1 MVTTMTLIFHKLT
14 KWTTIILILFYATS
28 LWGSIGN
35 VDKLEGNGV
44 IDRNKTD
51 ITLEQ
56 ELPIEQYD
64 TVKTGNGK
72 VGILFID
79 DTRVDVTQHSKLI
92 IDEFVYD
99 PNTKKGK
106 LNLSAKLGTIKYAS
120 GQIAKTSRQDIV
132 ITTPTATIGVRGTD
146 FSMTIDE
153 LGSST
158 IILLPSCDVKGNC
171 LVGEIS
177 VESAAG
183 QVILNQAFQ
192 ATQVFVPE
200 NPPSPPVKLDL
211 EIEMINNMLI
221 VAKPKEIDEENYQKK
236 IKAVADALDLD
247 FLQFD
252 DLEVDYLEEEENLY
266 VTGLDIDF
274 LQQNFLADI
283 LKQINE
289 ELAEQMRNEFDKQE
303 ERKSIEGITIGKD
316 PETGVIILDES
327 PQWVWIRED
336 ASGSYIELR
345 LDQEYGYILNI
356 IQGEFEMYD
365 FELLGQ
371 ENEITIQQFN

>member
-1 MVTTMTLIFHKLT
+1 MTLIFHKLI
-14 KWTTIILILFYATS
+14 KWILLVILFYAGP
-28 LWGSIGN
+28 LWASIGN
-35 VDKLEGNGV
+35 VDKLEGKGV

-158 IILLPSCDVKGNC
+158 IILLPSCDVNGNC

-200 NPPSPPVKLDL
+200 NPPTPPVTLDL
-211 EIEMINNMLI
+211 EIDMINNMLI
-221 VAKPKEIDEENYQKK
+221 IAKPKNLEDEDYVKK
-236 IKAVADALDLD
+236 IKAVADALDID
-247 FLQFD
+247 FLEID
-252 DLEVDYLEEEENLY
+252 DLDQDYLEEEEDLY

-283 LKQINE
+283 LKQINA
-289 ELAEQMRNEFDKQE
+289 ELALQMRNEFDKQE
-303 ERKSIEGITIGKD
+303 ERKSIEGITLGKD

-336 ASGSYIELR
+336 ASGAYIELR

-371 ENEITIQQFN
+371 ENQIDILQIQ

>member
-1 MVTTMTLIFHKLT
+1 MISTFHKLT
-14 KWTTIILILFYATS
+14 KWILLVILFYAGP
-28 LWGSIGN
+28 LWASIGN
-35 VDKLEGNGV
+35 VDKLEGKGV
-44 IDRNKTD
+44 IDRNKED
-51 ITLEQ
+51 ITLEK
-56 ELPIEQYD
+56 ELSIEQYD

-120 GQIAKTSRQDIV
+120 GQIAKTSRQDIT

-153 LGSST
+153 LGGST
-158 IILLPSCDVKGNC
+158 IILLPSCDVNGNC

-200 NPPSPPVKLDL
+200 NPPTPPVTLDL
-211 EIEMINNMLI
+211 EIDMISNMLI
-221 VAKPKEIDEENYQKK
+221 ISKPKNLEDENYVKK
-236 IKAVADALDLD
+236 IKAVADALDID
-247 FLQFD
+247 FLEIE
-252 DLEVDYLEEEENLY
+252 DLNVDYLEEDENLY

-289 ELAEQMRNEFDKQE
+289 ELALQMRNEFDKQE
-303 ERKSIEGITIGKD
+303 ERKSIEGITLGKD

-336 ASGSYIELR
+336 ASGAYIELR

-371 ENEITIQQFN
+371 DNEINILQVQ

>member
-1 MVTTMTLIFHKLT
+1 MTLIFHKLT
-14 KWTTIILILFYATS
+14 KWTIIILILFYATS

-35 VDKLEGNGV
+35 VDQVEGKGV

-51 ITLEQ
+51 ITIEQ
-56 ELPIEQYD
+56 ELEIEQYD

-153 LGSST
+153 LGGST
-158 IILLPSCDVKGNC
+158 IILLPSCDVNGNC

-200 NPPSPPVKLDL
+200 NPPTPPIKLDL
-211 EIEMINNMLI
+211 EIDMINNMLI
-221 VAKPKEIDEENYQKK
+221 IAKPKNLEDENYVKK
-236 IKAVADALDLD
+236 IKAVADALDID
-247 FLQFD
+247 FLQIE
-252 DLEVDYLEEEENLY
+252 DLDKDYLEEDEDLY

-289 ELAEQMRNEFDKQE
+289 ELAKEMRNEFDKQA
-303 ERKSIEGITIGKD
+303 ERKSIGDIKLGKD
-316 PETGVIILDES
+316 PDTGVIILDED

-336 ASGSYIELR
+336 ASGAYIELR
-345 LDQEYGYILNI
+345 LDKEYGYIINI

-365 FELLGQ
+365 FELGGQ
-371 ENEITIQQFN
+371 DNDINIEQIQ

>member
-1 MVTTMTLIFHKLT
+1 MTLIFHKLT
-14 KWTTIILILFYATS
+14 KWITIILILFYATS

-153 LGSST
+153 LGGST
-158 IILLPSCDVKGNC
+158 IILLPSCDVNGNC

-192 ATQVFVPE
+192 ATQVVVPE
-200 NPPSPPVKLDL
+200 KPPTPPVTLDL
-211 EIEMINNMLI
+211 EIDMINNMLI
-221 VAKPKEIDEENYQKK
+221 ISKPKEIEDENYVKK
-236 IKAVADALDLD
+236 IKAVADALDID
-247 FLQFD
+247 FLQID
-252 DLEVDYLEEEENLY
+252 DLDRDYLEEEENLY
-266 VTGLDIDF
+266 ITGLDIDF

-289 ELAEQMRNEFDKQE
+289 ELAKEMRNEFDKQE
-303 ERKSIEGITIGKD
+303 EKRSIEGITLGKD
-316 PETGVIILDES
+316 PITGVIILDED
-327 PQWVWIRED
+327 PQWVFIRED
-336 ASGSYIELR
+336 AGGAYIELR

-356 IQGEFEMYD
+356 IQNEFEMYD

-371 ENEITIQQFN
+371 DNEITIQQFN

>member
-1 MVTTMTLIFHKLT
+1 MTLIFHKLT

-158 IILLPSCDVKGNC
+158 IILLPSCDVNGNC

-200 NPPSPPVKLDL
+200 NPPTPPVTLDL
-211 EIEMINNMLI
+211 EIDMISNMLI
-221 VAKPKEIDEENYQKK
+221 VAKPKNLEDEDYVKK
-236 IKAVADALDLD
+236 IKAVADALDID
-247 FLQFD
+247 FLEID
-252 DLEVDYLEEEENLY
+252 DLDQDYLEEEEDLY

-303 ERKSIEGITIGKD
+303 EKRSIEGITLGKD
-316 PETGVIILDES
+316 PETGAIILDES
-327 PQWVWIRED
+327 PEWVWIRED
-336 ASGSYIELR
+336 ASGAYIELR

-371 ENEITIQQFN
+371 DNQINILQIQ

>member
-1 MVTTMTLIFHKLT
+1 MTLIYRKTIRLL
-14 KWTTIILILFYATS
+14 IILILFCAGP
-28 LWGSIGN
+28 LWASIGN

-44 IDRNKTD
+44 VERNKEDT
-51 ITLEQ
+51 TLQ
-56 ELPIEQYD
+56 EKLEIEQYD

-153 LGSST
+153 LGGST
-158 IILLPSCDVKGNC
+158 IILLPSCDVNGNC

-200 NPPSPPVKLDL
+200 NPPTPPVKLDL
-211 EIEMINNMLI
+211 EIDMINNMLI
-221 VAKPKEIDEENYQKK
+221 VAKPKNLEDEDYVKK
-236 IKAVADALDLD
+236 IKAVADALDID
-247 FLQFD
+247 FLEFD
-252 DLEVDYLEEEENLY
+252 DLEVDYLEEDENLY

-289 ELAEQMRNEFDKQE
+289 ELAKEMRNEFDKQA
-303 ERKSIEGITIGKD
+303 ERKSIEGITLGKD
-316 PETGVIILDES
+316 PVTGVIILDES

-336 ASGSYIELR
+336 ASGAYIELR

-356 IQGEFEMYD
+356 TQGEFEMYD

-371 ENEITIQQFN
+371 DNQINILQIQ

>member
-1 MVTTMTLIFHKLT
+1 MTLIFHKLT
-14 KWTTIILILFYATS
+14 KWTIIILILFYATS

-35 VDKLEGNGV
+35 VDQVEGNGV
-44 IDRNKTD
+44 IDRDKID
-51 ITLEQ
+51 ITIEE

-72 VGILFID
+72 VGILFVD

-106 LNLSAKLGTIKYAS
+106 LNLSAKLGTIRYAS
-120 GQIAKTSRQDIV
+120 GQIAKTSRQDIK

-153 LGSST
+153 LGGST
-158 IILLPSCDVKGNC
+158 IILLPSCDVNGNC

-192 ATQVFVPE
+192 ATQVYVPE
-200 NPPSPPVKLDL
+200 NPPAPPVKLDL
-211 EIEMINNMLI
+211 EIDMINNMLI
-221 VAKPKEIDEENYQKK
+221 VSKPKEIEDENYVKK
-236 IKAVADALDLD
+236 IKEVADALDID
-247 FLQFD
+247 FLQIE
-252 DLEVDYLEEEENLY
+252 DLDKDYLEEEENLY

-283 LKQINE
+283 LKQINK
-289 ELAEQMRNEFDKQE
+289 ELAKEMRNEFDKQE
-303 ERKSIEGITIGKD
+303 ERKSIGDIKLGKD

-336 ASGSYIELR
+336 PSGGYIELR

-371 ENEITIQQFN
+371 ENEITIEQLQ

>member
-1 MVTTMTLIFHKLT
+1 MTLIYHKLI
-14 KWTTIILILFYATS
+14 KWIILLTIFCAGST
-28 LWGSIGN
+28 WASIGN
-35 VDKLEGNGV
+35 VDKIKGNVAVDRKDGDKGV
-44 IDRNKTD
+44 ILEKDND
-51 ITLEQ
+51 IFS
-56 ELPIEQYD
+56 YD
-64 TVKTGNGK
+64 TLKTGNGK
-72 VGILFID
+72 VGVLFLD
-79 DTRVDVTQHSKLI
+79 DTRVDLTEHSKLV

-99 PNTKKGK
+99 PNSKKGK
-106 LNLSAKLGTIKYAS
+106 LSLSAKLGTIKYAS
-120 GQIAKTSRQDIV
+120 GQIAKTSRQDIQ
-132 ITTPTATIGVRGTD
+132 IKTPTATIGVGGTD

-153 LGSST
+153 LGGST
-158 IILLPSCDVKGNC
+158 IILLPSCDVNGNC

-192 ATQVFVPE
+192 ATVVTVPE
-200 NPPSPPVKLDL
+200 QKPLPPVKLDL
-211 EIEMINNMLI
+211 ELDMINNLLI
-221 VAKPKEIDEENYQKK
+221 ISKPKEIDEDNYEKK

-252 DLEVDYLEEEENLY
+252 DLEVDYLEEEEDLY

-274 LQQNFLADI
+274 LEQNFLADI

-289 ELAEQMRNEFDKQE
+289 ELAKQMRSEFDKQ
-303 ERKSIEGITIGKD
+303 KSVDGIKLGKD
-316 PETGVIILDES
+316 PETGVIILDED

-356 IQGEFEMYD
+356 IQSEFEMYD
-365 FELLGQ
+365 FQLGGQ
-371 ENEITIQQFN
+371 DNEITIQQIN

>member
-1 MVTTMTLIFHKLT
+1 MTLIFHKLT
-14 KWTTIILILFYATS
+14 KWILLVILFYAGP
-28 LWGSIGN
+28 LWASIGN
-35 VDKLEGNGV
+35 VDKLEGKGV

-120 GQIAKTSRQDIV
+120 GQIAKTSRQDII

-158 IILLPSCDVKGNC
+158 IILLPSCDVNGNC

-200 NPPSPPVKLDL
+200 NPPTPPVTLDL
-211 EIEMINNMLI
+211 EIDMINNMLI
-221 VAKPKEIDEENYQKK
+221 IAKPKNLEDEDYVKK
-236 IKAVADALDLD
+236 IKAVADALDID
-247 FLQFD
+247 FLEID
-252 DLEVDYLEEEENLY
+252 DLDQDYLEEEEDLY

-289 ELAEQMRNEFDKQE
+289 ELALQMRNEFDKQE
-303 ERKSIEGITIGKD
+303 ERKSIEGITLGKD

-336 ASGSYIELR
+336 ASGAYIELR

-371 ENEITIQQFN
+371 ENQIDILQIQ

>member
-1 MVTTMTLIFHKLT
+1 MTLIFHKLT
-14 KWTTIILILFYATS
+14 KWILLVILFYAGP
-28 LWGSIGN
+28 LWASIGN
-35 VDKLEGNGV
+35 VDKLEGKGV

-153 LGSST
+153 LGGST

-200 NPPSPPVKLDL
+200 KPPTPPVKLDL
-211 EIEMINNMLI
+211 EIDMINNMLI
-221 VAKPKEIDEENYQKK
+221 IAKPKNLEDENYVKK
-236 IKAVADALDLD
+236 IKAVADALDID
-247 FLQFD
+247 FLQIE
-252 DLEVDYLEEEENLY
+252 DLDRDYLEEEENLY

-283 LKQINE
+283 LKQINQ

-303 ERKSIEGITIGKD
+303 EKRSIEGITLGKD
-316 PETGVIILDES
+316 PETGVIILDEE

-336 ASGSYIELR
+336 ASGAYIELR

-371 ENEITIQQFN
+371 ENEINIQQYN

>member
-1 MVTTMTLIFHKLT
+1 MTLIFHKLT
-14 KWTTIILILFYATS
+14 KWMLLVILFYAGP
-28 LWGSIGN
+28 LWASIGN
-35 VDKLEGNGV
+35 VDKLEGKGV

-120 GQIAKTSRQDIV
+120 GQIAKTSRQDII

-158 IILLPSCDVKGNC
+158 IILLPSCDVNGNC

-200 NPPSPPVKLDL
+200 NPPTPPVTLDL
-211 EIEMINNMLI
+211 EIDMINNMLI
-221 VAKPKEIDEENYQKK
+221 IAKPKNLEDEDYVKK
-236 IKAVADALDLD
+236 IKAVADALDID
-247 FLQFD
+247 FLEID
-252 DLEVDYLEEEENLY
+252 DLNQDYLEEEEDLY

-289 ELAEQMRNEFDKQE
+289 ELALQMRNEFDKQE
-303 ERKSIEGITIGKD
+303 ERKSIEGITLGKD

-336 ASGSYIELR
+336 ASGAYIELR

-371 ENEITIQQFN
+371 DNEINILQVQ

>member
-1 MVTTMTLIFHKLT
+1 MTLIFHKLT
-14 KWTTIILILFYATS
+14 KWTIIILILFYATS

-35 VDKLEGNGV
+35 VDQVEGKGV

-51 ITLEQ
+51 ITIEQ
-56 ELPIEQYD
+56 ELEIEQYD

-106 LNLSAKLGTIKYAS
+106 LNLSAKLGTIRYAS

-153 LGSST
+153 LGGST

-192 ATQVFVPE
+192 ATQVVVPE

-211 EIEMINNMLI
+211 EIDMINNMLI
-221 VAKPKEIDEENYQKK
+221 ISKPKEIEDENYVKK
-236 IKAVADALDLD
+236 IKAVADALDID
-247 FLQFD
+247 FLQIE
-252 DLEVDYLEEEENLY
+252 DLDKDYLEEDEDLY

-289 ELAEQMRNEFDKQE
+289 ELAREMRNEFDKQA
-303 ERKSIEGITIGKD
+303 ERKSIGDIKLGKD
-316 PETGVIILDES
+316 PETGVIILDED

-336 ASGSYIELR
+336 ASGGYIELR
-345 LDQEYGYILNI
+345 LDKEYGYIINI

-365 FELLGQ
+365 FELGGQ
-371 ENEITIQQFN
+371 DNDINIEQIQ

>member
-1 MVTTMTLIFHKLT
+1 MISTFHKLT
-14 KWTTIILILFYATS
+14 KWILLVILFCAGPS
-28 LWGSIGN
+28 WASIGN
-35 VDKLEGNGV
+35 VDKLEGKGV
-44 IDRNKTD
+44 IDRNKED
-51 ITLEQ
+51 ITLEK
-56 ELPIEQYD
+56 ELSIEQYD

-72 VGILFID
+72 VGIPFID

-120 GQIAKTSRQDIV
+120 GQIAKTSRQDII

-158 IILLPSCDVKGNC
+158 IILLPSCDVNGNC

-200 NPPSPPVKLDL
+200 NPPTPPVTLDL
-211 EIEMINNMLI
+211 EIDMINNMLI
-221 VAKPKEIDEENYQKK
+221 IAKPKNLEDEDYVKK
-236 IKAVADALDLD
+236 IKAVADALDID
-247 FLQFD
+247 FLEID
-252 DLEVDYLEEEENLY
+252 DLDQDYLEEEEDLY

-289 ELAEQMRNEFDKQE
+289 ELALQMRNEFDKQE
-303 ERKSIEGITIGKD
+303 ERKSIEGITLGKD

-336 ASGSYIELR
+336 ASGAYIELR

-371 ENEITIQQFN
+371 DNEINILQVQ

>member
-1 MVTTMTLIFHKLT
+1 MILIYRKT
-14 KWTTIILILFYATS
+14 IRTIILLIIFYAGS
-28 LWGSIGN
+28 SWASIGN
-35 VDKLEGNGV
+35 VDQVEGNGV
-44 IDRNKTD
+44 IDRKDGDKD
-51 ITLEQ
+51 IFIEQ
-56 ELPIEQYD
+56 ELEVEQFD

-120 GQIAKTSRQDIV
+120 GQIAKTSRQDIK

-146 FSMTIDE
+146 FTMTIDE
-153 LGSST
+153 LGGST
-158 IILLPSCDVKGNC
+158 IILLPSCDVNGNC

-200 NPPSPPVKLDL
+200 KPPTPPVKLDL
-211 EIEMINNMLI
+211 EIDMINNMLI
-221 VAKPKEIDEENYQKK
+221 VAKPKNLDDENYVKK
-236 IKAVADALDLD
+236 IKAVADALDID

-289 ELAEQMRNEFDKQE
+289 ELAKEMANEFDKQ
-303 ERKSIEGITIGKD
+303 RTVGDIKLGKD
-316 PETGVIILDES
+316 PETGVIILDED

-336 ASGSYIELR
+336 ASGAYIELR
-345 LDQEYGYILNI
+345 LDKEYGYIINI

-365 FELLGQ
+365 FELGGQ
-371 ENEITIQQFN
+371 DNEINIEQIQ

>member
-1 MVTTMTLIFHKLT
+1 MTLIFHKLI
-14 KWTTIILILFYATS
+14 KWILLVILFCAGP
-28 LWGSIGN
+28 LWASIGN
-35 VDKLEGNGV
+35 VDKLEGKGV

-153 LGSST
+153 LGGST
-158 IILLPSCDVKGNC
+158 IILLPSCDVNGNC

-200 NPPSPPVKLDL
+200 NPPTPPVTLDL
-211 EIEMINNMLI
+211 EIDMINNMLI
-221 VAKPKEIDEENYQKK
+221 IAKPKNLEDEDYVKK
-236 IKAVADALDLD
+236 IKAVADALDID
-247 FLQFD
+247 FLEID
-252 DLEVDYLEEEENLY
+252 DLDQDYLEEEEDLY

-289 ELAEQMRNEFDKQE
+289 ELALQMRNEFDKQE
-303 ERKSIEGITIGKD
+303 ERKSIEGITLGKD

-336 ASGSYIELR
+336 ASGAYIELR

-371 ENEITIQQFN
+371 DNEINILQVQ

>member
-1 MVTTMTLIFHKLT
+1 MTLIFHKLT
-14 KWTTIILILFYATS
+14 KWTSIILILFYATS

-158 IILLPSCDVKGNC
+158 IILLPSCDVNGNC

-200 NPPSPPVKLDL
+200 NPPTPPVKLDL
-211 EIEMINNMLI
+211 EIDMISNMLI
-221 VAKPKEIDEENYQKK
+221 IAKPKNLEDEDYVKK
-236 IKAVADALDLD
+236 IKAVADALDID
-247 FLQFD
+247 FLEID
-252 DLEVDYLEEEENLY
+252 DLDQDYLEEEEDLY

-303 ERKSIEGITIGKD
+303 EKRSIEGITLGKD

>member
-1 MVTTMTLIFHKLT
+1 MTLIFHKLI
-14 KWTTIILILFYATS
+14 KWILLVILFYAGP
-28 LWGSIGN
+28 LWASIGN
-35 VDKLEGNGV
+35 VDKLEGKGV

-120 GQIAKTSRQDIV
+120 GQIAKTSRQDII

-158 IILLPSCDVKGNC
+158 IILLPSCDVNGNC

-200 NPPSPPVKLDL
+200 NPPTPPVTLDL
-211 EIEMINNMLI
+211 EIDMINNMLI
-221 VAKPKEIDEENYQKK
+221 IAKPKNLEDEDYVKK
-236 IKAVADALDLD
+236 IKAVADALDID
-247 FLQFD
+247 FLEID
-252 DLEVDYLEEEENLY
+252 DLDQDYLEEEEDLY

-289 ELAEQMRNEFDKQE
+289 ELALQMRNEFDKQE
-303 ERKSIEGITIGKD
+303 ERKSIEGITLGKD

-336 ASGSYIELR
+336 ASGAYIELR

-371 ENEITIQQFN
+371 DNEINILQVQ

>member
-1 MVTTMTLIFHKLT
+1 MTLIFHKLT

-158 IILLPSCDVKGNC
+158 IILLPSCDVNGNC

-200 NPPSPPVKLDL
+200 NPPTPPVKLNL
-211 EIEMINNMLI
+211 EIDMINNMLI
-221 VAKPKEIDEENYQKK
+221 IAKPKNLEDEDYVKK
-236 IKAVADALDLD
+236 IKAVADALDID
-247 FLQFD
+247 FLEID
-252 DLEVDYLEEEENLY
+252 DLNQDYLEEEEDLY

-303 ERKSIEGITIGKD
+303 ERKSIEGITLGKD
-316 PETGVIILDES
+316 PETGVIILDED

-336 ASGSYIELR
+336 ASGGYIELR

-371 ENEITIQQFN
+371 ENQIDILQIQ

>member
-1 MVTTMTLIFHKLT
+1 MTLIFHKLI
-14 KWTTIILILFYATS
+14 KWILLVILFYAGP
-28 LWGSIGN
+28 LWASIGN
-35 VDKLEGNGV
+35 VDKLEGKGV

-92 IDEFVYD
+92 IDDFVYD

-120 GQIAKTSRQDIV
+120 GQIAKTSRQDII

-153 LGSST
+153 LGGST
-158 IILLPSCDVKGNC
+158 IILLPSCDVNGNC

-200 NPPSPPVKLDL
+200 NPPTPPVTLDL
-211 EIEMINNMLI
+211 EIDMISNMLI
-221 VAKPKEIDEENYQKK
+221 VAKPKNLEDEDYVKK
-236 IKAVADALDLD
+236 IKAVADALDID
-247 FLQFD
+247 FLEID
-252 DLEVDYLEEEENLY
+252 DLNQDYLEEEENLY

-274 LQQNFLADI
+274 LQQNFLAAI

-289 ELAEQMRNEFDKQE
+289 ELAEQMRNEFDKQQ
-303 ERKSIEGITIGKD
+303 ERKSIEGITLGKD

-327 PQWVWIRED
+327 PEWVWIRED
-336 ASGSYIELR
+336 ASGAYIELR
-345 LDQEYGYILNI
+345 LDQVYGYILNI

-371 ENEITIQQFN
+371 DNEINILQVQ

>member
-1 MVTTMTLIFHKLT
+1 MILIYRKT
-14 KWTTIILILFYATS
+14 IRTIILLIIFYAGS
-28 LWGSIGN
+28 SWASIGN
-35 VDKLEGNGV
+35 VDQVEGNGV
-44 IDRNKTD
+44 IDRKDGDKD
-51 ITLEQ
+51 IFIEQ
-56 ELPIEQYD
+56 ELEVEQFD

-120 GQIAKTSRQDIV
+120 GQIAKTSRQDIK

-146 FSMTIDE
+146 FTMTIDE
-153 LGSST
+153 LGGST
-158 IILLPSCDVKGNC
+158 IILLPSCDVNGNC

-192 ATQVFVPE
+192 ATQVTVPE
-200 NPPSPPVKLDL
+200 SPPSPPVKLDL
-211 EIEMINNMLI
+211 EIDMINNMLI
-221 VAKPKEIDEENYQKK
+221 VAKPKEIDEENYEKK

-289 ELAEQMRNEFDKQE
+289 ELAKEMANEFDKQ
-303 ERKSIEGITIGKD
+303 RTIGDIKLGKD
-316 PETGVIILDES
+316 PETGVIILDED

-336 ASGSYIELR
+336 ASGAYIELR
-345 LDQEYGYILNI
+345 LDKEYGYIINI

-365 FELLGQ
+365 FELGGQ
-371 ENEITIQQFN
+371 DNEINIEQIQ

>member
-1 MVTTMTLIFHKLT
+1 MTLIFHKLT

-44 IDRNKTD
+44 IDRNKED
-51 ITLEQ
+51 ITLEK

-72 VGILFID
+72 VGILFVD

-92 IDEFVYD
+92 IDEFVFD

-120 GQIAKTSRQDIV
+120 GQIAKTSRQDII

-158 IILLPSCDVKGNC
+158 IILLPSCDVNGNC

-200 NPPSPPVKLDL
+200 NPPTPPVKLNL
-211 EIEMINNMLI
+211 EIDMINNMLI
-221 VAKPKEIDEENYQKK
+221 IAKPKNLEDEDYVKK
-236 IKAVADALDLD
+236 IKAVADALDID
-247 FLQFD
+247 FLEID
-252 DLEVDYLEEEENLY
+252 DLNQDYLEEEEDLY

-289 ELAEQMRNEFDKQE
+289 ELALQMRNEFDKQE
-303 ERKSIEGITIGKD
+303 EKRSIEGITLGKD

-336 ASGSYIELR
+336 ASGAYIELR

-371 ENEITIQQFN
+371 ENQIDILQIQ